1 MSFII
6 TCMNVLF
13 SRNRCKYIRCIFDTG
28 HKINGCINVSV
39 SNLFIA
45 VTLAKVYVF
54 LPQQYQV
61 VFCRLSASLSKSI
74 KPVYWREVYSS
85 CSSTT

>member
-1 MSFII
+1 
-6 TCMNVLF
+6 MNVLF

-39 SNLFIA
+39 PNVSMA

-54 LPQQYQV
+54 LSKQYQG

-74 KPVYWREVYSS
+74 KPVY
-85 CSSTT
+85 